1 MNDGFSAY
9 LYEGIMN
16 NWLHPAMFF
25 FIGALLLPFVK
36 GKARKAFLLLVPVLS
51 VIAVAL
57 AEQGVYGQYH
67 FLNVRGVLGR
77 VDKLSQVFAWVFTIM
92 AFLGSL
98 YALHVEESGHHIA
111 GFLYVGSSLGAVFAG
126 DYFTLFIFWEIM
138 AFSSVFLVWY
148 RRTKKSLD
156 AGFRYL
162 LVHVFGGLCFFTG
175 MMLYYSKTGSLAF
188 NSILPANASLPEY
201 LILCGFALN
210 AAVLPLHA
218 WLPDAYPEA
227 TVEGAVFLCAFTTKT
242 AVYVLARGFAGF
254 EILAILGTA
263 MTVFGVCYAVIENDI
278 RRVLAYHIISQVGYM
293 VAGIGIG
300 THLAVNGAAAHAF
313 AHILYKALLF
323 MGAGAV
329 LYMTGTAKLT
339 QLGGLYKTMPLTML
353 FYVVGAVSIA
363 GFPLF
368 SGFVSKSMIVSAA
381 HHEGRLWLMG
391 WLNLAGIGTFL
402 SVGLK
407 VTYFA
412 FFGKG
417 EPVEAKEP
425 PVNMLWAMG
434 LTSLLCFIIGVYPDA
449 LYVLLPFAVEYRPY
463 NLPHLSEALQLLS
476 FTGLVFFLLLPKLTP
491 EEKINLDVDYFYRKG
506 TGLFLK
512 FDEKVIAPLDSLWG
526 ELYRMLGLRTLFK
539 SADLSYGFDRTVI
552 DGIVDGSATSAVGLA
567 SVVRKLQTGRIQA
580 YIGLSLVIFFLV
592 VLFVVI

>member
-1 MNDGFSAY
+1 MNS
-9 LYEGIMN
+9 
-16 NWLHPAMFF
+16 WLHPALFF
-25 FIGALLLPFVK
+25 FLGSLLLPFFQ
-36 GKARKAFLLLVPVLS
+36 GKARKAILLLIPVLAI
-51 VIAVAL
+51 IAVAT
-57 AEQGVYGQYH
+57 AEQGIYGQYR
-67 FLNVRGVLGR
+67 FLNVDGVFGR
-77 VDKLSQVFAWVFTIM
+77 VDKLSLIFAWVFTIM
-92 AFLGSL
+92 AFLGAL
-98 YALHVEESGHHIA
+98 YALHKEESGHHIA
-111 GFLYVGSSLGAVFAG
+111 GFLYVGSSLGAIFAG

-138 AFSSVFLVWY
+138 AFSSVFLIWY

-162 LVHVFGGLCFFTG
+162 LVHVFGGLLFFTG
-175 MMLYYSKTGSLAF
+175 MMLYYYKTGSFAFEGIAPGNAGLA
-188 NSILPANASLPEY
+188 EY
-201 LILCGFALN
+201 LILWGFALN

-254 EILAILGTA
+254 EVLAIMGTA

-300 THLAVNGAAAHAF
+300 THLALNGAAAHAF

-339 QLGGLYKTMPLTML
+339 QLGGLFKTMPLTMI
-353 FYVVGAVSIA
+353 FYIVGAVSIA

-368 SGFVSKSMIVSAA
+368 SGFVSKSMIVAAA
-381 HHEGRLWLMG
+381 HQEGRLWLMNL
-391 WLNLAGIGTFL
+391 LNLAGIGTFL

-417 EPVEAKEP
+417 EPVTAKEP
-425 PVNMLWAMG
+425 PSNMLWAMG
-434 LTSLLCFIIGVYPDA
+434 ITSLLCLVIGVYPDS
-449 LYVLLPFAVEYRPY
+449 LYILLPFASDYRPY
-463 NLPHLSEALQLLS
+463 NLHHLSEALQILS
-476 FTGLVFFLLLPKLTP
+476 FTGLVFFLLLSKLGP
-491 EEKINLDVDYFYRKG
+491 EEKINLDVDYFYRKAVSF
-506 TGLFLK
+506 FLK
-512 FDEKVIAPLDSLWG
+512 FDDKVIAVFDDLWG
-526 ELYRMLGLRTLFK
+526 ELYRTLGLRALFK
-539 SADLSYGFDRTVI
+539 SAEMSYGFDRKAI
-552 DGIVDGSATSAVGLA
+552 DGIVDGSAA
-567 SVVRKLQTGRIQA
+567 STVKLGATVRGLQTGRIQT
-580 YIGLSLVIFFLV
+580 YIALSLVIFFVV
-592 VLFVVI
+592 VLLFAVV